1 MKEGA
6 REIQNSKGVALI
18 MVLWVMAILSVV
30 VMEFCFA
37 MRTEIQMTRHYKEE
51 FNLYAMAQGGIQRAV
66 TELIYKFDSRIQQLR
81 KPLEEEEVPAEKK
94 EWVTDGRAYLLPFD
108 QGSCEVRVMSEG
120 GKVNINIVSEST
132 LRRIIGNLGLESDT
146 LSIIVD
152 SIMDWRDPDDFYR
165 MNGAENDYYQSL
177 KEPYKCKNG
186 NLDTIEELLLVRGIT
201 PELFYG
207 KNGRPGLKN
216 IFSIYAMGEQ
226 VDINSAMP
234 PVLSAFLGIPNEIS
248 QRITK
253 AREEKRFQNSGD
265 LIQRVPELAPIIG
278 AVGSFLVFSSPSR
291 YFTIEARAKTQDGN
305 SLRGVKT
312 IVRIELREKNGYK
325 VIQWVDKI
333 F

>member
-1 MKEGA
+1 M
-6 REIQNSKGVALI
+6 ALI

-30 VMEFCFA
+30 VMEFCFG

-66 TELIYKFDSRIQQLR
+66 TELIYKYDPKIQQLR

-94 EWVTDGRAYLLPFD
+94 EWVTDGRPYLLPFD

-132 LRRIIGNLGLESDT
+132 LRRIIGNLGLEIEAVG
-146 LSIIVD
+146 IIAD

-186 NLDTIEELLLVRGIT
+186 YLDTIEELLLIRGIT

-207 KNGRPGLKN
+207 KDGRPGLKN
-216 IFSIYAMGEQ
+216 IFSIYASGEQ

-234 PVLSAFLGIPNEIS
+234 PALSAFLGIPDEIS
-248 QRITK
+248 QQIAT
-253 AREEKRFQNSGD
+253 AREEKRFQNSVD
-265 LIQRVPELAPIIG
+265 LIQRIPELAPIIG

-291 YFTIEARAKTQDGN
+291 YFTIEARAKTQNGT
-305 SLRGVKT
+305 SRRGVKT
-312 IVRIELREKNGYK
+312 IVRIEMKEKNGYR

-333 F
+333 I

>member
-1 MKEGA
+1 MEGA

-37 MRTEIQMTRHYKEE
+37 MRTEIQMTKHYKEE

-66 TELIYKFDSRIQQLR
+66 TELIYKFDPRIQQLR
-81 KPLEEEEVPAEKK
+81 KPLEEEDVPAEKK
-94 EWVTDGRAYLLPFD
+94 EWVTDGRPYLLPFD

-177 KEPYKCKNG
+177 KEPYHAKNG

-201 PELFYG
+201 SELFYG
-207 KNGRPGLKN
+207 KDGRPGLKN
-216 IFSIYAMGEQ
+216 IFSIYASGEQ
-226 VDINSAMP
+226 IDINSAMP
-234 PVLSAFLGIPNEIS
+234 PVLSAFLGIPDEIS
-248 QRITK
+248 RQITK
-253 AREEKRFQNSGD
+253 AREERKFQNTVD
-265 LIQRVPELAPIIG
+265 LIQRIPELAPIIG
-278 AVGSFLVFSSPSR
+278 AIGSFLVFSSPSR
-291 YFTIEARAKTQDGN
+291 YFTIEARAKIQDGS

-312 IVRIELREKNGYK
+312 IVRIAMQEKNGYK

>member
-1 MKEGA
+1 
-6 REIQNSKGVALI
+6 
-18 MVLWVMAILSVV
+18 VMAILSVV

-51 FNLYAMAQGGIQRAV
+51 FILYAMAQGGIQRAI
-66 TELIYKFDSRIQQLR
+66 TELIYKYDPKIQQLR
-81 KPLEEEEVPAEKK
+81 KPLEEGEVSAEKK
-94 EWVTDGRAYLLPFD
+94 EWVTDGRPYFLPFD
-108 QGSCEVRVMSEG
+108 QGNCEVRVMSEG

-132 LRRIIGNLGLESDT
+132 LRRIIGNLGLESET
-146 LSIIVD
+146 ISVIVD

-165 MNGAENDYYQSL
+165 INGAENDYYQSL
-177 KEPYKCKNG
+177 KEPYHAKNR

-207 KNGRPGLKN
+207 KDGRPGLKN
-216 IFSIYAMGEQ
+216 IFSIYASGEQ

-234 PVLSAFLGIPNEIS
+234 PVLSAFLGIPYEIS
-248 QRITK
+248 QQITK
-253 AREEKRFQNSGD
+253 AREERRFQNPAD
-265 LIQRVPELAPIIG
+265 LIQRVPELVPFIG
-278 AVGSFLVFSSPSR
+278 SAGSFFVFSSPSR
-291 YFTIEARAKTQDGN
+291 YFTIEARAKNQDES

-312 IVRIELREKNGYK
+312 IVRVELKEKNGYK